1 MSVND
6 QPATPV
12 SVTVFTPKPAPET
25 VNDVSLSSVA
35 SASSSSSNGPNE
47 PVNAKFCASLGTA
60 SLTIVTVASFLFVN
74 VHVMSS
80 PGSTCNVAVAP
91 WSDPSEHVMSVNDQP
106 ATPVSVTVFTPKP
119 APETVND
126 VSLSSVAS
134 ASSSSS
140 NGPNEPVN
148 AKFCA

>member
-74 VHVMSS
+74 VQTTFSPASMSS
-80 PGSTCNVAVAP
+80 VAVRVAVLVDESAP
-91 WSDPSEHVMSVNDQP
+91 APVHSRSASDQP
-106 ATPVSVTVFTPKP
+106 ATT
-119 APETVND
+119 
-126 VSLSSVAS
+126 
-134 ASSSSS
+134 
-140 NGPNEPVN
+140 
-148 AKFCA
+148 